1 MAEQDYPALREFIDR
16 RPGVAR
22 HLMDV
27 EPQVA
32 FFGDN
37 IPLLLKGLVRVGN
50 QGAYGNAY
58 LCDLNMFGFFPGL
71 NDVVPIIV
79 NAATPGNQAWHT
91 PRCRNTS
98 GAPGG

>member
-1 MAEQDYPALREFIDR
+1 MVASVGSLARVTGRLSTSASDVYPALREFIDR

-22 HLMDV
+22 HIMDV

-50 QGAYGNAY
+50 QG
-58 LCDLNMFGFFPGL
+58 PT
-71 NDVVPIIV
+71 
-79 NAATPGNQAWHT
+79 ATPT
-91 PRCRNTS
+91 CVT
-98 GAPGG
+98 